1 MGPFMM
7 VILMFYFQR
16 KNAAEGLHPDKSEE
30 FYKAV
35 WSVLLCL
42 DALTDLLLT
51 PGDAGK
57 DDNQLR
63 MLQQEVADYI

>member
-1 MGPFMM
+1 MM
-7 VILMFYFQR
+7 VIVMLYFQR
-16 KNAAEGLHPDKSEE
+16 KNAAEGLRSDKSEE
-30 FYKAV
+30 FYKAA

-63 MLQQEVADYI
+63 MLQQEVADCI